1 MHGSLEVLR
10 TQYGGF
16 LALIVIGGLAGM
28 LARET
33 LVLALAGWIAGMI
46 LRVRHSI
53 FTNIIV
59 GVAGS
64 WIGSEIADLAHF
76 AVRHTF
82 GHFVAALVG
91 SVVLL
96 YIWQWIDKR
105 A

>member
-16 LALIVIGGLAGM
+16 LALIVIGG
-28 LARET
+28 
-33 LVLALAGWIAGMI
+33 LAGWIAGMI

-91 SVVLL
+91 SAALL
-96 YIWQWIDKR
+96 YIWQLINKR
-105 A
+105 G

>member
-16 LALIVIGGLAGM
+16 LALIVIGG
-28 LARET
+28 
-33 LVLALAGWIAGMI
+33 LAGWIAGMI

>member
-1 MHGSLEVLR
+1 MTLRRARRKENELHGSLGILGS
-10 TQYGGF
+10 QYGDF
-16 LALIVIGGLAGM
+16 LALIVIGGLAG
-28 LARET
+28 
-33 LVLALAGWIAGMI
+33 WIAGKIIGIRHGI
-46 LRVRHSI
+46 LA
-53 FTNIIV
+53 NIIV

-96 YIWQWIDKR
+96 YIWQLIDKR

>member
-16 LALIVIGGLAGM
+16 LALIVIGG
-28 LARET
+28 
-33 LVLALAGWIAGMI
+33 LAGWIAGMI

-96 YIWQWIDKR
+96 YIWQLIDKR

>member
-1 MHGSLEVLR
+1 LR

-16 LALIVIGGLAGM
+16 LALIVIGG
-28 LARET
+28 
-33 LVLALAGWIAGMI
+33 LAGWIAGMI

>member
-16 LALIVIGGLAGM
+16 LALIVIGGLAG
-28 LARET
+28 
-33 LVLALAGWIAGMI
+33 WIAGKI
-46 LRVRHSI
+46 IGIRHGI

>member
-10 TQYGGF
+10 TQYGGI
-16 LALIVIGGLAGM
+16 LALIVIGG
-28 LARET
+28 
-33 LVLALAGWIAGMI
+33 LAGWIAGMI

>member
-16 LALIVIGGLAGM
+16 LALIVIGGLAG
-28 LARET
+28 
-33 LVLALAGWIAGMI
+33 WIAGMI
-46 LRVRHSI
+46 HRVRHSI

>member
-16 LALIVIGGLAGM
+16 LALIVIGGLAG
-28 LARET
+28 
-33 LVLALAGWIAGMI
+33 WIAGMI

-53 FTNIIV
+53 LTNIVV

>member
-16 LALIVIGGLAGM
+16 LALIVIGGLAG
-28 LARET
+28 
-33 LVLALAGWIAGMI
+33 WIAGMI

-53 FTNIIV
+53 FTNIVV